1 MIFHRKI
8 SVRLALA
15 LRWGSLELRCIA
27 ASRKS
32 DLVQVNRTPCVED
45 KARKREQTG
54 DRGKA
59 RVPHYGV
66 PLLESD
72 NIQIRRTKHR
82 NKLRRGMQSGRFSP
96 KTSMVN
102 EHVALFPD
110 WSTAVYVI
118 T

>member
-1 MIFHRKI
+1 MLTYKCQSASILVSLLLHAD
-8 SVRLALA
+8 VR
-15 LRWGSLELRCIA
+15 GYCSH
-27 ASRKS
+27 
-32 DLVQVNRTPCVED
+32 VNIYCQEGTS
-45 KARKREQTG
+45 RKREQTG
-54 DRGKA
+54 DRGEA

-66 PLLESD
+66 PLVESD

-82 NKLRRGMQSGRFSP
+82 NKIRRGMQSGRFSP

>member
-8 SVRLALA
+8 SFSLALA
-15 LRWGSLELRCIA
+15 LRWGSLELRCIE

-32 DLVQVNRTPCVED
+32 DLVQVNRTPFVED
-45 KARKREQTG
+45 KARMREQTG
-54 DRGKA
+54 DRGEA
-59 RVPHYGV
+59 RV